1 LTVSALLALET
12 VARGGTPPALDADER
27 ARILRGR
34 ATVERL
40 VASGEPV
47 YGLTTGFGSLASV
60 RIDPADART
69 LQRNLV
75 RSHAVGA
82 GEPLARDVVR
92 GMVYLL
98 SESLR
103 RGSSGV
109 RVELVERLHALLA
122 RDVVPVV
129 PSKGSV
135 GSSGDLAPLAHLALV
150 LIGEGE
156 AFVEGER
163 MPGADALQRVGLE
176 PVELAE
182 KEGLALINGTHLM
195 AACGG
200 LAAVEA
206 RRVLEVAIVASAL
219 SLEAFKGSTA
229 PFDDRIHAL
238 RPQRGQRR
246 VAARLRELLAASPIV
261 ASHADCGRV
270 QDPYTLRCI
279 PQVLGAIS
287 DALDY
292 VEATLELELTA
303 VTDNPLVFPDEG
315 DVVSGGNFH
324 GQPLSLVL
332 DHLALAHCELA
343 SFSERRTYALLSPSY
358 AGLPPFLTPHPG
370 LNSGLMI
377 VQYAQAALV
386 SECMV
391 LAHPAGA
398 GSIPTSAG
406 QEDFNSMGALAALK
420 ARTVIENA
428 SHVVASELACA
439 CQGLEFHLPLKTTE
453 LLERAVSEVR
463 ARIPR
468 VEHDRSLSHEL
479 ATLARDIRSGEL
491 ALP

>member
-1 LTVSALLALET
+1 MAVTTLAALET
-12 VARGGTPPALDADER
+12 VARGATPSELDATER
-27 ARILRGR
+27 ARIERGR

-40 VASGEPV
+40 VASGEAV

-60 RIDPADART
+60 RIDPSEARE

-82 GEPLARDVVR
+82 GEPLARDTVR
-92 GMVYLL
+92 GMLFLL

-103 RGSSGV
+103 RGHSGV
-109 RVELVERLHALLA
+109 RVELVELLRSLLE
-122 RDVVPVV
+122 RDIVPVI

-156 AFVEGER
+156 AFFEGHR
-163 MPGADALQRVGLE
+163 MPGADALRRASLE
-176 PVELAE
+176 PFELAE

-195 AACGG
+195 AASGG
-200 LAAVEA
+200 LAILEA

-219 SLEAFKGSTA
+219 SLEAFMGSTA

-246 VAARLRELLAASPIV
+246 VASRLRELLAASPIV

-279 PQVLGAIS
+279 PQVLGAIA
-287 DALDY
+287 DGLDY
-292 VEATLELELTA
+292 VTGTLEAELNA

-332 DHLALAHCELA
+332 DHLALALCELA

-420 ARTVIENA
+420 ARTVVEDA
-428 SHVVASELACA
+428 AHVVASELACA
-439 CQGLEFHLPLKTTE
+439 CQGLEFHRPLRTTE
-453 LLERAVSEVR
+453 SLERALAAVR
-463 ARIPR
+463 ERVPRI
-468 VEHDRSLSHEL
+468 EHDRSLAGEL
-479 ATLARDIRSGEL
+479 ATLALDIRMGEFP
-491 ALP
+491 LP

>member
-1 LTVSALLALET
+1 MSSLLSLET
-12 VARGGTPPALDADER
+12 VARGGAPPPLEPDER
-27 ARILRGR
+27 ASIERGR
-34 ATVERL
+34 STVERL
-40 VASGEPV
+40 VASGEAV

-60 RIDPADART
+60 RIDPADARA
-69 LQRNLV
+69 LQRNLI

-82 GEPLARDVVR
+82 GDPLPPEIVR
-92 GMVYLL
+92 GMLFLL
-98 SESLR
+98 AASLR
-103 RGSSGV
+103 RGNSGV
-109 RVELVERLHALLA
+109 RPELVDLLLSLLQ

-129 PSKGSV
+129 PSRGSV

-156 AFVEGER
+156 AFWQGER
-163 MPGADALQRVGLE
+163 MPGGDALRRAGLE
-176 PVELAE
+176 PVVLAE

-195 AACGG
+195 ASCGG
-200 LAAVEA
+200 LALLEA
-206 RRVLEVAIVASAL
+206 RRVLEAAIVASAL
-219 SLEAFKGSTA
+219 SLEAFMGSTA

-238 RPQRGQRR
+238 RPQPGQRR
-246 VAARLRELLAASPIV
+246 VATRLRELLAASPIV

-279 PQVLGAIS
+279 PQVLGAVS

-292 VEATLELELTA
+292 VEGTLALELTA

-332 DHLALAHCELA
+332 DHLALALCELA

-391 LAHPAGA
+391 LSHPAGA

-420 ARTVIENA
+420 ARTVVELA

-439 CQGLEFHLPLKTTE
+439 CQGLEFHRPLRTTAP
-453 LLERAVSEVR
+453 LEEALAQVR
-463 ARIPR
+463 RRIPR
-468 VEHDRSLSHEL
+468 VEHDRSLSDEL
-479 ATLARDIRSGEL
+479 AVLARDIRLGEL

>member
-1 LTVSALLALET
+1 MAVTTLAALET
-12 VARGGTPPALDADER
+12 VARGAAPSEIDATER
-27 ARILRGR
+27 ARIESGR

-60 RIDPADART
+60 RIDPVDARA

-82 GEPLARDVVR
+82 GEPLPRDVVR

-103 RGSSGV
+103 RGYSGV
-109 RVELVERLHALLA
+109 RVELVELLQALLA
-122 RDVVPVV
+122 RDVLPVV
-129 PSKGSV
+129 PAKGSV

-156 AFVEGER
+156 ACVEGER
-163 MPGADALQRVGLE
+163 MPAADALRRAGLE

-200 LAAVEA
+200 LAIIEA

-219 SLEAFKGSTA
+219 SLEAFMGSTA
-229 PFDDRIHAL
+229 PFDERIHAL
-238 RPQRGQRR
+238 RPQPGQRR
-246 VAARLRELLAASPIV
+246 VASRLRELLAGSPIV

-287 DALDY
+287 DALDH
-292 VEATLELELTA
+292 VERTLELELTA
-303 VTDNPLVFPDEG
+303 VTDNPLVFPEEG

-332 DHLALAHCELA
+332 DHLALALCELA

-391 LAHPAGA
+391 LSHPAGA

-420 ARTVIENA
+420 ARTVVENA

-439 CQGLEFHLPLKTTE
+439 CQGLEFHRPLTTTAP
-453 LLERAVSEVR
+453 LEATLAEVR
-463 ARIPR
+463 GRVPRI
-468 VEHDRSLSHEL
+468 EHDRSLAHEL
-479 ATLARDIRSGEL
+479 ATLARDIRLGAL
-491 ALP
+491 APP

>member
-1 LTVSALLALET
+1 MAVSTLAELET
-12 VARGGTPPALDADER
+12 VARGGTPPELARDER
-27 ARILRGR
+27 ARIERGR

-47 YGLTTGFGSLASV
+47 YGLTTGFGSLASM
-60 RIDPADART
+60 RIDPSQARA

-82 GEPLARDVVR
+82 GEPLDHVTVR
-92 GMVYLL
+92 GMLFLL
-98 SESLR
+98 SQSLR
-103 RGSSGV
+103 RGHSGV
-109 RVELVERLHALLA
+109 RVELVELLHSLLA
-122 RDVVPVV
+122 RDVWPVV

-156 AFVEGER
+156 ATFEGER
-163 MPGADALQRVGLE
+163 MPGADALRRAGLE

-195 AACGG
+195 AASGG
-200 LAAVEA
+200 LAIVEA
-206 RRVLEVAIVASAL
+206 RRLLEVAIVASAL

-238 RPQRGQRR
+238 RPQRGQRQ
-246 VAARLRELLAASPIV
+246 VASRLRELLALSPIV

-279 PQVLGAIS
+279 PQVLGAVS

-292 VEATLELELTA
+292 VTATLELELTA
-303 VTDNPLVFPDEG
+303 VTDNPLVFPGEG
-315 DVVSGGNFH
+315 DVISGGNFH

-332 DHLALAHCELA
+332 DHLALALCELA

-439 CQGLEFHLPLKTTE
+439 CQGLEFHRPLRTTE
-453 LLERAVSEVR
+453 ALESMLAAVRE
-463 ARIPR
+463 RIPR
-468 VEHDRSLSHEL
+468 IEHDRSLSVEL
-479 ATLARDIRSGEL
+479 ATLARDIRLGEL
-491 ALP
+491 PLP

>member
-1 LTVSALLALET
+1 MAVSTLAALET
-12 VARGGTPPALDADER
+12 VARGATPPELDATER
-27 ARILRGR
+27 ARIERGR

-40 VASGEPV
+40 VASDEAV

-60 RIDPADART
+60 RIDPSDARA
-69 LQRNLV
+69 LQRNLI
-75 RSHAVGA
+75 RSHAVGS
-82 GEPLARDVVR
+82 GEPLPRDTVR
-92 GMVYLL
+92 GMLFLL
-98 SESLR
+98 SKSLR
-103 RGSSGV
+103 RGHSGV
-109 RVELVERLHALLA
+109 RVELVELLRSLLE
-122 RDVVPVV
+122 RDVVPVI

-156 AFVEGER
+156 AFFEGHR
-163 MPGADALQRVGLE
+163 MPGADALRHGGLE

-195 AACGG
+195 AAAGG
-200 LAAVEA
+200 LAIIEA

-219 SLEAFKGSTA
+219 SLEAFMGSTA

-246 VAARLRELLAASPIV
+246 VATRLRALLAGSSIV
-261 ASHADCGRV
+261 ESHADCGRV

-279 PQVLGAIS
+279 PQVLGAVS

-292 VEATLELELTA
+292 VSTTLELELTA
-303 VTDNPLVFPDEG
+303 VTDNPLVFPEEG

-332 DHLALAHCELA
+332 DHLGLALCELA

-420 ARTVIENA
+420 ARTVTENA
-428 SHVVASELACA
+428 AHVVASELACA
-439 CQGLEFHLPLKTTE
+439 CQGLEFHRPLRTTE
-453 LLERAVSEVR
+453 PLERALAAVR
-463 ARIPR
+463 DRIPR
-468 VEHDRSLSHEL
+468 IEHDRSLAGEL
-479 ATLARDIRSGEL
+479 AALAGDIRLGEL

>member
-1 LTVSALLALET
+1 VPSLIELET
-12 VARGGTPPALDADER
+12 VARGGAPAPLGLDER
-27 ARILRGR
+27 ARVDRGR

-40 VASGEPV
+40 VASGDPV

-60 RIDPADART
+60 RIDPADARA

-82 GEPLARDVVR
+82 GEPLPRDTVR
-92 GMVYLL
+92 GMLLLL

-103 RGSSGV
+103 RGHSGV
-109 RVELVERLHALLA
+109 RIELVELLLALLE
-122 RDVVPVV
+122 RDVVPVI
-129 PSKGSV
+129 PSRGSV

-163 MPGADALQRVGLE
+163 MPGADALRRTGLA

-229 PFDDRIHAL
+229 PFDERIHAL

-246 VAARLRELLAASPIV
+246 VAARLRRLLAGSAV
-261 ASHADCGRV
+261 VESHADCGRV
-270 QDPYTLRCI
+270 QDPYTLRCV

-287 DALDY
+287 DAVDY
-292 VEATLELELTA
+292 VDATLALELEA

-332 DHLALAHCELA
+332 DHLALALCELA

-358 AGLPPFLTPHPG
+358 AGLPPFLTPLPG

-391 LAHPAGA
+391 LSHPAGA

-406 QEDFNSMGALAALK
+406 QEDFNSMGALAATK
-420 ARTVIENA
+420 ARTVVELA

-439 CQGLEFHLPLKTTE
+439 CQGLEFHRPLRSTG
-453 LLERAVSEVR
+453 LLEGTVAEVR
-463 ARIPR
+463 RRLPR
-468 VEHDRSLSHEL
+468 VEHDRSLAGEL
-479 ATLARDIRSGEL
+479 ATLALAIRDGSFP
-491 ALP
+491 LP

>member
-1 LTVSALLALET
+1 MAVSTLAALET
-12 VARGGTPPALDADER
+12 VARGGTPTPLDDDER
-27 ARILRGR
+27 RRIARGR

-40 VASGEPV
+40 VASGDPV

-60 RIDPADART
+60 RIDPADARA

-75 RSHAVGA
+75 RSHAVGS
-82 GEPLARDVVR
+82 GEPLARDVAR
-92 GMVYLL
+92 GMLFLL

-103 RGSSGV
+103 RGYSGV
-109 RVELVERLHALLA
+109 RVELVELLQSLLA
-122 RDVVPVV
+122 RDVTPVI

-163 MPGADALQRVGLE
+163 MPGAEALRRAGLV

-200 LAAVEA
+200 LAIAEA
-206 RRVLEVAIVASAL
+206 RRVLEAAIVASAL
-219 SLEAFKGSTA
+219 SLEAFMGSTA

-246 VAARLRELLAASPIV
+246 IATRLRDLLAGSSIV

-287 DALDY
+287 DALEY
-292 VEATLELELTA
+292 ISATLELELTA
-303 VTDNPLVFPDEG
+303 VTDNPIVFPDAG

-332 DHLALAHCELA
+332 DHLALAVCELA

-391 LAHPAGA
+391 LSHPAGA

-428 SHVVASELACA
+428 SHVVASELVCA
-439 CQGLEFHLPLKTTE
+439 CQGLEFHRPLRTTE
-453 LLERAVSEVR
+453 PLERAIAAVR
-463 ARIPR
+463 ARVPR
-468 VEHDRSLSHEL
+468 IEHDRSLAGEL
-479 ATLARDIRSGEL
+479 ATLARDIRLGEL
-491 ALP
+491 PLP

>member
-1 LTVSALLALET
+1 MAVSTLAALET
-12 VARGGTPPALDADER
+12 VARGGTPPPLDGDER
-27 ARILRGR
+27 ARIERGR

-60 RIDPADART
+60 RIDPSDARV

-82 GEPLARDVVR
+82 GEPLARDTVR
-92 GMVYLL
+92 GMLFLL

-103 RGSSGV
+103 RGYSGV
-109 RVELVERLHALLA
+109 RVELVELLRSLLA
-122 RDVVPVV
+122 RDVLPVI

-156 AFVEGER
+156 AFFEGER
-163 MPGADALQRVGLE
+163 MPGADALRRAGLE

-200 LAAVEA
+200 LAIGEA
-206 RRVLEVAIVASAL
+206 RRVLEAAIVTAAL
-219 SLEAFKGSTA
+219 SLEAFMGSTA

-246 VAARLRELLAASPIV
+246 VATRLRELLDGSPIV

-292 VEATLELELTA
+292 VTATLELELAA

-332 DHLALAHCELA
+332 DHLALALCELA

-370 LNSGLMI
+370 LNSGMMI

-439 CQGLEFHLPLKTTE
+439 SQGVEFHRPLRTTE
-453 LLERAVSEVR
+453 PLEAMLAAVRERVP
-463 ARIPR
+463 RI
-468 VEHDRSLSHEL
+468 EHDRSLAGEL
-479 ATLARDIRSGEL
+479 ATLARDIRRGEL

>member
-1 LTVSALLALET
+1 MAVSTLAALET
-12 VARGGTPPALDADER
+12 VARGGTPPPLDGDER
-27 ARILRGR
+27 ARIERGR

-60 RIDPADART
+60 RIDPSDARV

-82 GEPLARDVVR
+82 GEPLARDTVR
-92 GMVYLL
+92 GMLFLL

-103 RGSSGV
+103 RGYSGV
-109 RVELVERLHALLA
+109 RVELVELLRSLLA
-122 RDVVPVV
+122 RDVLPVI

-156 AFVEGER
+156 AFFEGER
-163 MPGADALQRVGLE
+163 MPGADALRRAGLE

-200 LAAVEA
+200 LAIGEA
-206 RRVLEVAIVASAL
+206 RRVLEAAIVTAAL
-219 SLEAFKGSTA
+219 SLEAFMGSTA

-246 VAARLRELLAASPIV
+246 VATRLRELLDGSPIV

-292 VEATLELELTA
+292 VTATLELELAA

-332 DHLALAHCELA
+332 DHLALALCELA

-370 LNSGLMI
+370 LNSGMMI

-439 CQGLEFHLPLKTTE
+439 SQGVEFHRPLRTTGP
-453 LLERAVSEVR
+453 LEATLAAVRERVP
-463 ARIPR
+463 RI
-468 VEHDRSLSHEL
+468 EHDRSLAGEL
-479 ATLARDIRSGEL
+479 ATLAGDIRRGDL

>member
-1 LTVSALLALET
+1 
-12 VARGGTPPALDADER
+12 
-27 ARILRGR
+27 
-34 ATVERL
+34 
-40 VASGEPV
+40 
-47 YGLTTGFGSLASV
+47 
-60 RIDPADART
+60 
-69 LQRNLV
+69 
-75 RSHAVGA
+75 
-82 GEPLARDVVR
+82 
-92 GMVYLL
+92 
-98 SESLR
+98 
-103 RGSSGV
+103 
-109 RVELVERLHALLA
+109 
-122 RDVVPVV
+122 
-129 PSKGSV
+129 
-135 GSSGDLAPLAHLALV
+135 
-150 LIGEGE
+150 
-156 AFVEGER
+156 
-163 MPGADALQRVGLE
+163 
-176 PVELAE
+176 
-182 KEGLALINGTHLM
+182 M
-195 AACGG
+195 AAAGG
-200 LAAVEA
+200 LAIIEA

-219 SLEAFKGSTA
+219 SLEAFMGSTA

-246 VAARLRELLAASPIV
+246 VATRLRALLAGSSIV
-261 ASHADCGRV
+261 ESHADCGRV

-292 VEATLELELTA
+292 VMTTLELELTA

-332 DHLALAHCELA
+332 DHLALALCELA

-439 CQGLEFHLPLKTTE
+439 CQGLEFHRPLRTTE
-453 LLERAVSEVR
+453 PLEGMLAAVRE
-463 ARIPR
+463 RIPR
-468 VEHDRSLSHEL
+468 IEHDRSLAGEL
-479 ATLARDIRSGEL
+479 ATLARDIRLGEL

>member
-1 LTVSALLALET
+1 
-12 VARGGTPPALDADER
+12 
-27 ARILRGR
+27 
-34 ATVERL
+34 
-40 VASGEPV
+40 
-47 YGLTTGFGSLASV
+47 
-60 RIDPADART
+60 
-69 LQRNLV
+69 
-75 RSHAVGA
+75 
-82 GEPLARDVVR
+82 
-92 GMVYLL
+92 
-98 SESLR
+98 
-103 RGSSGV
+103 
-109 RVELVERLHALLA
+109 
-122 RDVVPVV
+122 
-129 PSKGSV
+129 
-135 GSSGDLAPLAHLALV
+135 
-150 LIGEGE
+150 
-156 AFVEGER
+156 
-163 MPGADALQRVGLE
+163 
-176 PVELAE
+176 
-182 KEGLALINGTHLM
+182 
-195 AACGG
+195 
-200 LAAVEA
+200 
-206 RRVLEVAIVASAL
+206 
-219 SLEAFKGSTA
+219 
-229 PFDDRIHAL
+229 
-238 RPQRGQRR
+238 
-246 VAARLRELLAASPIV
+246 
-261 ASHADCGRV
+261 V

-292 VEATLELELTA
+292 VTATLELELAA

-332 DHLALAHCELA
+332 DHLALALCELA

-439 CQGLEFHLPLKTTE
+439 SQGVEFHRPLRTTE
-453 LLERAVSEVR
+453 PLEAMLGAVRERVP
-463 ARIPR
+463 RI
-468 VEHDRSLSHEL
+468 EHDRSLAGEL
-479 ATLARDIRSGEL
+479 ATLARDIRRGEL